1 MSATSDVPVKPL
13 GGAHVSPFEATIAAK
28 APRFTVEQKDPTVP
42 GPPPGPLEAAA
53 AGSNVEHSM
62 PAPRTAMDVKTAEMS
77 LQVMVPGG
85 AAGGEGGAQPTPYA
99 PFAAQV
105 APQKSATSDA
115 PVKPLG
121 GAHTIPDGATASA
134 KPCAVVPQ

>member
-28 APRFTVEQKDPTVP
+28 APRFTVEQNDPTVP

-53 AGSNVEHSM
+53 AGSSVEHSM
-62 PAPRTAMDVKTAEMS
+62 PAPRVATDAKTPETS
-77 LQVMVPGG
+77 LQLTVPGG
-85 AAGGEGGAQPTPYA
+85 TDGGEGGAQVAPYA
-99 PFAAQV
+99 PLAAQV
-105 APQKSATSDA
+105 APQKSAISDA

-121 GAHTIPDGATASA
+121 GAHVTPAEATASA